1 MPHIFLNGSILDAN
15 EASISASDGGFLYGV
30 GLYEILRTDG
40 GRIFALSDHMDR
52 LLASATALA
61 IACPFDKP
69 ALESAIRRV
78 LQANELTDARIR
90 LTLTAGSISGG
101 ESPQP
106 TLLITASPQPEYPQE
121 YYRNGVRVA
130 LADFRQNPFDPT
142 TGHKTTS
149 FLSRLTAL
157 NRAMKKGCFEAVWFT
172 PAGVLAEACMSNVFL
187 VKDSALLTPRIE
199 TPVMPGIAR
208 KHILQLAEQNQIACQ
223 QKDLTIKDLLSAQ
236 EVFLTSV
243 SIKLLPV
250 VGIEAHTVGEGKVGP
265 VTKKMMEAFDRLLA
279 SEPAQGDRP

>member
-1 MPHIFLNGSILDAN
+1 MPQVYLNDSILDAKD
-15 EASISASDGGFLYGV
+15 ATVSASDGGFLYGV

-40 GRIFALSDHMDR
+40 GRIFALSDHLDR
-52 LLASATALA
+52 LLTSATALA

-90 LTLTAGSISGG
+90 LTLTAGSISEGDF
-101 ESPQP
+101 PQP
-106 TLLITASPQPEYPQE
+106 TLLITASPQSAYPQD

-157 NRAMKKGCFEAVWFT
+157 NRAMKKGCFEAIWFT

-208 KHILQLAEQNQIACQ
+208 KHVLHLAEQNHIPHQ
-223 QKDLTIKDLLSAQ
+223 QTDLTISDLLSAQ
-236 EVFLTSV
+236 ECFLTSV
-243 SIKLLPV
+243 SVKLLPV
-250 VGIEAHTVGEGKVGP
+250 VGIEAHTVGDGKVGP
-265 VTKKMMEAFDRLLA
+265 VTKKMTEALDRLVA